1 VLAFLL
7 FAASGRANPFENW
20 TMRNPLP
27 TGDRIQA
34 VASGNGQFVAVGDDG
49 TIVTSTDAA
58 NWVERQTTT
67 DPLWAIVHDNGE
79 FVAGWAG
86 VAPS

>member
-1 VLAFLL
+1 
-7 FAASGRANPFENW
+7 
-20 TMRNPLP
+20 MRNPLP

-79 FVAGWAG
+79 FVAVGWGGTIMTSADG
-86 VAPS
+86 VKWVQRQSEMPR